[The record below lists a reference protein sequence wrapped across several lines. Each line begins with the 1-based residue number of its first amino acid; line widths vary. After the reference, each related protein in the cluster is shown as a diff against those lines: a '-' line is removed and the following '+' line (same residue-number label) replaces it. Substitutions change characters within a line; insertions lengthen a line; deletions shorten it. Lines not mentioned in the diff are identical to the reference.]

1 MVTIQINSTTG
12 SELVST
18 SELKDYA
25 RIETSADD
33 TLIGI
38 LITSARTACEDYMNR
53 DIVAK
58 TRSYFRSNIPESSGD
73 YFGLYKDRYK
83 IVIPYAPI
91 DTITSVQKQNSD
103 GTFSNVNYESYGLTD
118 KYILLSGNPN
128 DDIKIAYSTSGLTN
142 SAIKLAI
149 MQLATTY
156 YDNRT
161 DFVAGNISELP
172 TSVKKILDP
181 FKFIS
186 DI

>member
-25 RIETSADD
+25 
-33 TLIGI
+33 
-38 LITSARTACEDYMNR
+38 DYMNR

-103 GTFSNVNYESYGLTD
+103 GSFSNVGIFY
-118 KYILLSGNPN
+118 
-128 DDIKIAYSTSGLTN
+128 
-142 SAIKLAI
+142 
-149 MQLATTY
+149 
-156 YDNRT
+156 
-161 DFVAGNISELP
+161 
-172 TSVKKILDP
+172 
-181 FKFIS
+181 
-186 DI
+186 